1 MLIYVF
7 IVGNHENP
15 LPSGNRLADSVPRHE
30 SGLYHNLIIISKLIF
45 YHSYNKFFFHSY
57 AYNVHLSNII
67 SILRLIILVIQSFL
81 LDVEYEIDIVRINVE
96 RLSDSVASVLSTD
109 TRRIR
114 HKHLPLYI
122 FLIHFLIKIT
132 NLLPNNTR
140 GVLLGRRYIFFL

>member
-1 MLIYVF
+1 MIH
-7 IVGNHENP
+7 IT
-15 LPSGNRLADSVPRHE
+15 
-30 SGLYHNLIIISKLIF
+30 
-45 YHSYNKFFFHSY
+45 FFSHYY

-81 LDVEYEIDIVRINVE
+81 LDVESEIDIVRINVE

-109 TRRIR
+109 TRRTR

-140 GVLLGRRYIFFL
+140 GVLLGRMYIFFLWENHITSGAGCTRVYYIDALINRLHTLSLMTSNLSARV

>member
-45 YHSYNKFFFHSY
+45 FLMIHITFFSHYY

-109 TRRIR
+109 TRRMR

-122 FLIHFLIKIT
+122 FLIHFS
-132 NLLPNNTR
+132 
-140 GVLLGRRYIFFL
+140 

>member
-1 MLIYVF
+1 MIH
-7 IVGNHENP
+7 IT
-15 LPSGNRLADSVPRHE
+15 
-30 SGLYHNLIIISKLIF
+30 
-45 YHSYNKFFFHSY
+45 FFSHYY

-109 TRRIR
+109 TRRMR

-122 FLIHFLIKIT
+122 FLIHFS
-132 NLLPNNTR
+132 
-140 GVLLGRRYIFFL
+140 